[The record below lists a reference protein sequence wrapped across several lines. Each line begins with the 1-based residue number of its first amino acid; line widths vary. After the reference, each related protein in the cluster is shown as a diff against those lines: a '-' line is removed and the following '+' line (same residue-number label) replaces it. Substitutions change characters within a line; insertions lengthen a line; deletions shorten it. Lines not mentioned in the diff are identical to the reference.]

1 MTDAQILEMLKG
13 IAKLARP
20 VSAEE
25 LEIHDLDVLLKD
37 TGLDSLD
44 FLMVGVYLSD
54 IYGVSEED
62 LKAMKMDETNT
73 MRDMINYMVSKGTKQ
88 PTSVEEALASIS

>member
-1 MTDAQILEMLKG
+1 MLKG

-20 VSAEE
+20 VSADE
-25 LEIHDLDVLLKD
+25 LKIDSMDTLLKD

-44 FLMVGVYLSD
+44 FLMVGIYLSD

-62 LKAMKMDETNT
+62 TKAMKMDETST
-73 MRDMINYMVSKGTKQ
+73 LRDIINYMVSKGTKQ
-88 PTSVEEALASIS
+88 PSSVEEALASIS